1 MIISRINRNT
11 KSLQKGRISKKITD
25 FKKFV
30 FQEIKRTD
38 GFNNGKGDI
47 NLLSSEHLIQDGIIY
62 CNSNSEIIVYK
73 FGAKKVTQN
82 AMITSP
88 VNEPGLKNINLKKY
102 TFWVP
107 DLYFITSRNYKDMVV
122 MTSGIQR
129 FPMSNIYSREGILDA
144 FPYCPSEVKA
154 FISGK
159 GLSCYRC
166 CVGNSLVS
174 FKNLSYFSEL
184 KKNISGMVN
193 TLMSAKGNAD
203 LEFRNAW
210 ARKAFEFSPGET
222 NIERFHWVYSLYTS
236 LTKNI
241 ESEKEYLN
249 FSNQIEERM
258 IDLAEKVKTK
268 KVKIS

>member
-11 KSLQKGRISKKITD
+11 KSLQKGRIAKKITD

-30 FQEIKRTD
+30 FQEIKRAD

-47 NLLSSEHLIQDGIIY
+47 NLLSSDHLIQDGIIY
-62 CNSNSEIIVYK
+62 CNSNSEVIVYK

-88 VNEPGLKNINLKKY
+88 VNKNGLRNINLKKY

-107 DLYFITSRNYKDMVV
+107 DLYFITNRNYKDMVV
-122 MTSGIQR
+122 MSREMKR
-129 FPMSNIYSREGILDA
+129 FPMSNIYSREEIGDA
-144 FPYCPSEVKA
+144 FPYCPSEVRA
-154 FISGK
+154 FIRGE

-166 CVGNSLVS
+166 CVGNSLVT
-174 FKNLSYFSEL
+174 FKNCSYFSEL
-184 KKNISGMVN
+184 KQNISGMVN

-203 LEFRNAW
+203 LEFRNTW
-210 ARKAFEFSPGET
+210 ARKIYEISPGET
-222 NIERFHWVYSLYTS
+222 NIERYHWVYSLYTS

-241 ESEKEYLN
+241 ESEMEYLN

-258 IDLAEKVKTK
+258 LSLAEKVKTN